1 MYHHYEKTTLND
13 VKARL
18 LDSDEPDKEEL
29 IGWIDTLVS
38 EDSPRYLID
47 QQRLVLKYY
56 YSVHMGGSNS
66 IKDVLPAVLN
76 ESEALKQ
83 IYTSPYSGLSL
94 KNKVLYQTDEYG
106 KAINP
111 YKLLDPV
118 GYGIP
123 DEADE
128 VEIELESGET
138 ITEGGTAMMAWARM
152 QFDDVPDEERER
164 VFEALLR
171 YCELDTLAMVMIYQ
185 HWEWMWN
192 HKY

>member
-1 MYHHYEKTTLND
+1 MK
-13 VKARL
+13 KRL
-18 LDSDEPDKEEL
+18 QDSDEPDKDEL
-29 IGWIDTLVS
+29 MVWIDTLVS

-47 QQRLVLKYY
+47 QQRLVVKYY

-83 IYTSPYSGLSL
+83 IYTKPYSGKSL
-94 KNKVLYQTDEYG
+94 KDKVLYQIDKQG

-123 DEADE
+123 DEADD

-138 ITEGGTAMMAWARM
+138 ISEGGTAMMAWARM
-152 QFDDVPDEERER
+152 QFDDVPEEERER

-185 HWEWMWN
+185 HWERL
-192 HKY
+192 KSKTQ

>member
-1 MYHHYEKTTLND
+1 
-13 VKARL
+13 VKSRL
-18 LDSDEPDKEEL
+18 LESEEPDRDEL
-29 IGWIDTLVS
+29 IAWIDTLVT
-38 EDSPRYLID
+38 EGAPRYLID

-76 ESEALKQ
+76 ESEALKK
-83 IYTSPYSGLSL
+83 IYTKPYSGLSMN
-94 KNKVLYQTDEYG
+94 NKVLYQTDEDG

-138 ITEGGTAMMAWARM
+138 ITEGGKAMMAWARM
-152 QFDDVPDEERER
+152 QFDDVPEEEREQ

-171 YCELDTLAMVMIYQ
+171 YCELDTLAMVMIFQ
-185 HWEWMWN
+185 HWKSLRESG
-192 HKY
+192 